1 LVTLLHTTAESES
14 KTFTRVGMV
23 AVAIVVIAAVLY
35 VIIDP
40 FGRKHDVVSLT
51 IETPYVGQG
60 VAAGTPVI
68 MHGVTIGEVR
78 TVSSMAGGGVRMT
91 ADLQSRPTRG
101 LTDTIGID
109 YRPSNYFGVTGINV
123 TPGGR
128 GAPIRNGMQINVTP
142 KGNFALQALLYRFG
156 ELSNGVFDQRLISV
170 IDRATRYVDGLN
182 PLLETALVVGQSVA
196 AVQTISTA
204 RLLQN
209 ATGISVAFPGF
220 IEAATRSGDVLMS
233 TAFGPGGDS
242 PEKLAALK
250 ASWNYFPALGPM
262 YQHQYEVN
270 ERLFASSSRLTDE
283 FYDKH
288 FISVL
293 TTGQNELFTPV
304 GILESSHVADLFP
317 VIESV
322 RALTDA
328 APKTFSAENF
338 ASTLTEVRSRF
349 ERMYADSGGQHA
361 LQVRI
366 VLDRLP
372 GVAGPLAA
380 MGRQP

>member
-1 LVTLLHTTAESES
+1 MTAKSES
-14 KTFTRVGMV
+14 KTLTRIGMV
-23 AVAIVVIAAVLY
+23 AAAVVVIAAVSY
-35 VIIDP
+35 VVINP
-40 FGRKHDVVSLT
+40 FPRKHDVISLT

-60 VAAGTPVI
+60 VVAGTPVT
-68 MHGVTIGEVR
+68 MHGVTIGEVK
-78 TVSSMAGGGVRMT
+78 TVSSLTGGGVRMT
-91 ADLQSRPTRG
+91 ADLQSGPARG
-101 LTDTIGID
+101 LTDTLGID

-123 TPGGR
+123 TPGKA

-142 KGNFALQALLYRFG
+142 KGNFTLQALLYRFG

-170 IDRATRYVDGLN
+170 IDRATRYFDGLN
-182 PLLETALVVGQSVA
+182 PLLETTLMVAQSVA
-196 AVQTISTA
+196 AVQTVATA
-204 RLLQN
+204 QLLRN

-220 IEAATRSGDVLMS
+220 IEAATRSSDVLMN
-233 TAFGPGGDS
+233 TAFAGGGDS

-250 ASWNYFPALGPM
+250 ASWNYYPALGPM

-270 ERLFASSSRLTDE
+270 ERLFANSSRLTDE
-283 FYDKH
+283 YYNKH

-322 RALTDA
+322 RAITDTL
-328 APKTFSAENF
+328 PKTLSAENF

-372 GVAGPLAA
+372 GLAGPLAA
-380 MGRQP
+380 MGQQP